1 MDTDQCGVLHPN
13 EKVAHWINNGIG
25 PTRCVSG
32 LDFCVPLRILI
43 FHSRTTD
50 AQQHARQAQ
59 NYKDLIGELFKS
71 NESHSRGS
79 AVSFDKQGRS
89 DQIRSK

>member
-25 PTRCVSG
+25 PT
-32 LDFCVPLRILI
+32 
-43 FHSRTTD
+43 SRTTD